1 MGLFKLLERL
11 LNDHNIM
18 VDFLV
23 RHQLS
28 TWIPKS
34 EVMLNKYVMF
44 LDEIAKWLDE
54 GSQYILST

>member
-44 LDEIAKWLDE
+44 WDEIAKWIDE
-54 GSQYILST
+54 GSQ